1 MSTDLI
7 DRIYEC
13 SFLPE
18 QWPGVLDEMA
28 GLVGAQGG
36 LMFAVRDQ
44 AVNWTCSLSLRP
56 IFQSYFNDGW
66 FVRCNRQRGLF
77 STSAPT
83 FLVEHDF
90 WTHGELEVSP
100 IYRDFFYPH
109 GLGWS
114 AGTALMMPTGDRVVF
129 SIERAY
135 KRGPMDAG
143 SVSLL
148 NSLRVHLARAALISS
163 RLDLQN
169 AKSAADMLATIG
181 LPAVILDEDG
191 FAIDANALMVE
202 QADMVPWQTQQ
213 RFTLS
218 DPRSNDWLRAALL
231 ALNRPNQTAVQSFPL
246 RGAEGRAAM
255 VIHVLPIRRCAL
267 DIFGRSHALLIM
279 TLLSARRTPSL
290 QLLSAMFDLTPS
302 EARVARGL
310 ATGDSLDDIA
320 SSGGVSR
327 NTVRCQLQHVLQ
339 KVGCSR
345 QAEATALLSN
355 VALSQGEK

>member
-1 MSTDLI
+1 MSADLI

-18 QWPGVLDEMA
+18 RWPGVLDELA
-28 GLVGAQGG
+28 GLVDAQGG

-44 AVNWTCSLSLRP
+44 TVNWTSSLSIRP

-66 FVRCNRQRGLF
+66 FARCNRQRVLF
-77 STSAPT
+77 SRSDPT

-114 AGTALMMPTGDRVVF
+114 AGTALMMPSGDRVVF
-129 SIERAY
+129 SVERAY
-135 KRGPMDAG
+135 QRGPMEADL
-143 SVSLL
+143 VSLL
-148 NSLRVHLARAALISS
+148 NNLRAHLARAALISS

-181 LPAVILDEDG
+181 LPAVILDENG

-202 QADMVPWQTQQ
+202 QADVVPWQTQQ
-213 RFTLS
+213 RFALRDTC
-218 DPRSNDWLRAALL
+218 SNDLLRAALL
-231 ALNRPNQTAVQSFPL
+231 TLNRPNQRAVQSFPL
-246 RGAEGRAAM
+246 RGAEGHAAM
-255 VIHVLPIRRCAL
+255 VIHVVPVQRCAL
-267 DIFGRSHALLIM
+267 NIFGRSHALLIM
-279 TLLSARRTPSL
+279 TPISARRSPPFE
-290 QLLSAMFDLTPS
+290 LLCAMFDLTPS
-302 EARVARGL
+302 EARVARSL

-320 SSGGVSR
+320 ASGGVSR

-355 VALSQGEK
+355 MALGQGEK